1 MKEHK
6 ETINQMIAKFKTDS
20 TKAATSAYNDAVKT
34 ASDPAFVLK
43 AMQVASDAQ
52 KAAGVE
58 NINKSE

>member
-1 MKEHK
+1 
-6 ETINQMIAKFKTDS
+6 MIAKFKTDS